1 MISSGQNNSLGAIQ
15 KKLIDQGIKILPR
28 LIRQC
33 KDWES
38 REKITQEELI
48 AVLKLSNTNI
58 TDDEAQI
65 LAQQA
70 VFHSAGE
77 GITPSLVLKLLSVFF
92 LLPQGQPNA
101 RRQSMIDKAYLK
113 LEKDCCG
120 FVSVFNIRNTY
131 NAALHPHVQ
140 AHRMT
145 EENATL
151 EFLENFPNSICD
163 GLVTKEVCHI

>member
-15 KKLIDQGIKILPR
+15 KKLIAQGIKILPR
-28 LIRQC
+28 LIREC

-77 GITPSLVLKLLSVFF
+77 DITPSSVLRLLSVFF

-120 FVSVFNIRNTY
+120 FASVFNIRNTY
-131 NAALHPHVQ
+131 NAALHPQVQ

-145 EENATL
+145 
-151 EFLENFPNSICD
+151 
-163 GLVTKEVCHI
+163 